1 MNYMKVRKTT
11 KLLIGFIIAFL
22 LSGYIVFRIAD
33 YKGIKAV
40 ERAEKA
46 GRSLTKPNESVST
59 IKNRITNERVKTIKM
74 DTIII
79 SPDGD
84 TVYSSSTSVDV
95 DW

>member
-1 MNYMKVRKTT
+1 MKVRKST

-22 LSGYIVFRIAD
+22 LSGYIVFKIAD
-33 YKGIKAV
+33 SKSVKAV

-46 GRSLTKPNESVST
+46 GRSLTKPNENLSN
-59 IKNRITNERVKTIKM
+59 IKNRIKNERVKTIKM
-74 DTIII
+74 DTIIV

-95 DW
+95 NW

>member
-1 MNYMKVRKTT
+1 MKYMKVRKTT
-11 KLLIGFIIAFL
+11 KLLIGFIIALL
-22 LSGYIVFRIAD
+22 LSGYIVFKMAD
-33 YKGIKAV
+33 SKGREAV
-40 ERAEKA
+40 ARAEKA

-59 IKNRITNERVKTIKM
+59 IKNRIKNERVKTIKM

-84 TVYSSSTSVDV
+84 TVYSSSTSVDI